1 MSQTL
6 IPQALLGPGV
16 AGNGPAFSAY
26 LGTNQSV
33 TQNVWTKIQFNT
45 EEYDTASVYD
55 NITNFRFQPLV
66 PGYYQVNA
74 SVDSSGSVA
83 TTLQTLSIYK
93 NGSAHKN
100 GELSR
105 DNGGRIGASA
115 LVFLNGSTDYAEIYA
130 YVTGTSPAWSN
141 GQSQTYFQ
149 SFLARAA

>member
-1 MSQTL
+1 M
-6 IPQALLGPGV
+6 ALTQVPSGMLAPNT

-74 SVDSSGSVA
+74 SVDASGSVA
-83 TTLQTLSIYK
+83 TTLQTMSIYK
-93 NGSAHKN
+93 NGTANKT
-100 GELSR
+100 GESSR
-105 DNGGRIGASA
+105 DSNGRIGVSA

-130 YVTGTSPAWSN
+130 YVTGTSTAWSN
-141 GQSQTYFQ
+141 GQAQTYFQ
-149 SFLARAA
+149 ASMVRAA